1 MVFVVPRGNRLLVTR
16 DGTLW
21 IGTFA
26 GLVTWNGGKLT
37 QRPELGREFVASLF
51 EDHQGTVWASSLAG
65 KQASGRLCA
74 IRSNGTQCYGEDGAS
89 AEPSG
94 LCMKIVQAISGPPHS
109 PGLGD

>member
-51 EDHQGTVWASSLAG
+51 EDHQGTVWASTLAG
-65 KQASGRLCA
+65 KQVSGRLCA
-74 IRSNGTQCYGEDGAS
+74 IRSTGRSATVRMARS